1 MSRNTILT
9 SLLVLGSFFCGK
21 AGAQEHSEH
30 IPSADSARKPAV
42 DSLFTDTAILRIS
55 DSLAAD
61 RLNRNKT
68 NLTILAAW
76 AGVNIIQGSISANN
90 AQGRDRYFF
99 NMNSYWNLVNMGIA
113 TYGLIRIKK
122 DLARKY
128 SYTQNL
134 LEQQKLEK
142 ILLLNSGLDLAYIAT
157 GLYLKERGARLNSEQ
172 SAGFGNSLIL
182 QGAFLLVFDLVQYGN
197 HRRNGKIL
205 ERQAGNLQFGPAGNG
220 IGLAYHFK

>member
-9 SLLVLGSFFCGK
+9 SLLVLGSFFCGN
-21 AGAQEHSEH
+21 ALAQEHSEQF
-30 IPSADSARKPAV
+30 PVADSIRKPAV
-42 DSLFTDTAILRIS
+42 DSLFADTALLRIS
-55 DSLAAD
+55 DSLVAE
-61 RLNRNKT
+61 RLNMHKT

-113 TYGLIRIKK
+113 TYGLIRMKK
-122 DLARKY
+122 DLTRKY

-172 SAGFGNSLIL
+172 AAGFGNSLIL

-205 ERQAGNLQFGPAGNG
+205 ERQTGNLQIGPTGNG

>member
-1 MSRNTILT
+1 MSGNAL
-9 SLLVLGSFFCGK
+9 
-21 AGAQEHSEH
+21 AQEYSEQ
-30 IPSADSARKPAV
+30 IPAADSARKPAH
-42 DSLFTDTAILRIS
+42 DSLFSNTAILRIS

-157 GLYLKERGARLNSEQ
+157 GLYLKERGTRLNSEQ

-205 ERQAGNLQFGPAGNG
+205 ERQTAKLQIGPSGNG
-220 IGLAYHFK
+220 IGLAYQFK

>member
-1 MSRNTILT
+1 M
-9 SLLVLGSFFCGK
+9 GSIFCGN
-21 AGAQEHSEH
+21 AVAQEHSEQF
-30 IPSADSARKPAV
+30 PATDSIRKPAA
-42 DSLFTDTAILRIS
+42 DSLFANTDLQLLS
-55 DSLAAD
+55 DSLAAE
-61 RLNRNKT
+61 RLNMHKT

-113 TYGLIRIKK
+113 TYGLIRMKK

-128 SYTQNL
+128 SFTQNL

-205 ERQAGNLQFGPAGNG
+205 ERQTARLQIGPAGNG
-220 IGLAYHFK
+220 IGLAYLFK

>member
-1 MSRNTILT
+1 M
-9 SLLVLGSFFCGK
+9 GSFFCGN
-21 AGAQEHSEH
+21 AAAQEHS
-30 IPSADSARKPAV
+30 IAFPVADSIRKPVA
-42 DSLFTDTAILRIS
+42 DTLFADTALLHLS

-90 AQGRDRYFF
+90 AQGRDRHFF
-99 NMNSYWNLVNMGIA
+99 NMNAYWNLVNMGIA

-122 DLARKY
+122 ELARKY
-128 SYTQNL
+128 SFTQNL

-142 ILLLNSGLDLAYIAT
+142 ILLVNSGLDLAYIAT

-182 QGAFLLVFDLVQYGN
+182 QGAFLLVLDLVQYGN

-205 ERQAGNLQFGPAGNG
+205 ERETGNLQIGPTGNG